1 MKNPLTKQEIQKNIM
16 KNVLGLDLGTNSIGW
31 ALVQLPEEENVRPNI
46 RMGSRILPMSQD
58 VLSKFESG
66 VTTSQTQERTSFRQ
80 LRRIRERYLLRRERL
95 FRVLHVL
102 GFLPPHFDAALG
114 WDRTDGKTYG
124 KFLDHAEPK
133 IAWRRDPS
141 GKNRF
146 LFMDSFGEMLSDFEK
161 HQPQLVADGKQI
173 PLDWTLYYLRHKA
186 LQAPLS
192 RQELAWILLSFN
204 QKRGYYQLRG
214 EEEEVD
220 TSKRVEFMTSQVL
233 SVEETSRNARNT
245 TYNINLENGCCV
257 PFTSRASLKDWV
269 GLTKEFIVTTSLN
282 ADGKPQL
289 NEDGKPI
296 CTYSILEEDNYASRK
311 QRTEAAIEESG
322 LTVGSYIYQYLLK
335 HPEGKVIGKLVR
347 TIDRRYYKEELRA
360 ILTKQAQFIP
370 ELASA
375 QSLEAC
381 IQELYPHN
389 EAHQQSLRRKD
400 LINLIMDDLL
410 FYQRPLKRKKHLIAN
425 CPFEQYEYLADRETG
440 EMKVQHIK
448 CIAKS
453 HPLFQEFRLWQF
465 VQNLRLFNRKD
476 INEEEVT
483 ELYLPDVEARVR
495 LFDYLNNQKDIT
507 QEKLFKGFFHLKKA
521 SGKDSQYPLRWNYVE
536 DKVYPCNETRY
547 VFLTALKRA
556 KIKTDWLTPEREL
569 RIWQLLYSVDDRVEL
584 TKALTHWAQR
594 EQLPEEWVESF
605 CKIPPFQKEYGAYS
619 EKAIKKLLSVMRMGS
634 HWDEQALPTNLMENY
649 QSAIGDGTE
658 SQLLE
663 RMGGTM
669 LKQPTDFQG
678 LSLWQAC
685 YAVYGR
691 HSEAK
696 DTTRW
701 TCPEDIDAFLHGF
714 KQHSLHNPIV
724 EQCVLE
730 TLRTVRDVWKE
741 VGQIDEI
748 HVEMGRSMKSTAA
761 QRERMSRT
769 IRQNEDTNL
778 RIKQLLEEMK
788 VAHIEAVRPYSPMH
802 QLLMRIYEEG
812 ALQQLNKESADY
824 QEISSISRK
833 AQPTPAEIHRYRLWL
848 EQKYC
853 SPYTGRPISFSQLFT
868 SAYEIEHVI
877 PKSRFYDDSF
887 TNKVICEA
895 EVNKLKSNQLGYEFI
910 KNHKGQTVHCPALGD
925 VRIFTPQEYE
935 AFVRDH
941 YAGQKT
947 KAQKLMMDDIP
958 ETFVQRQMNDS
969 RYVSRL
975 MLGLLSHI
983 VRDEDEVEATSRHVI
998 PCTGAI
1004 TDKLKKD
1011 WGLNDVWNSIVTPR
1025 FERMNRLTNSENY
1038 GYWDNKDGKRVFQT
1052 TMPMDE
1058 QRGFNKKRIDH
1069 RHHALDALAIALA
1082 SRSIVSY
1089 LNNVSAHDAC
1099 TRQDLRRKLC
1109 GPNQTILKPWPTLTQ
1124 DVCDALHRVVVSF
1137 KHQVR
1142 VINRASNYV
1151 ERYDGGGHKR
1161 LFPQTGAKQ
1170 WAIRK
1175 SLHKDTI
1182 YGHVNLR
1189 QIREVALNAALDQ
1202 VSQIVDRPLRRQIQK
1217 LQAEGLDKKKLKA
1230 WFAERDY
1237 LFNEQSVKRVKVYYF
1252 TDEDKP
1258 MVAVRK
1264 PLDASF
1270 TAATIAKITDTGI
1283 QRILRNYLEACGG
1296 NAELAFS
1303 PEGIE
1308 QLNSHIAQ
1316 YNGGKDHK
1324 PILRVRLCE
1333 PLGEKFAVGESGN
1346 KVRKYAE
1353 AQKGTNLYLGV
1364 YENDEGQ
1371 RSVAT
1376 IPLRMVIERLKQGLA
1391 PVPETDQQGAKLRF
1405 WLSPNDLV
1413 YLPTED
1419 EKLIPNIEKLEI
1431 SRIYKFVS
1439 STKNRAFFLPHYVAT
1454 IIKDGTEFQALNK
1467 IEISEDRVKI
1477 ATNCWKLEVDRLG
1490 NIVRIIR

>member
-1 MKNPLTKQEIQKNIM
+1 M

-31 ALVQLPEEENVRPNI
+31 ALVQMPDVENVRPNI
-46 RMGSRILPMSQD
+46 RLGSRIIPMSQD

-114 WDRTDGKTYG
+114 WDRANGKTYG
-124 KFLDHAEPK
+124 KFQSHDEPK
-133 IAWRRDPS
+133 IAWRRDS
-141 GKNRF
+141 TGKNRF
-146 LFMDSFGEMLSDFEK
+146 LFMDSFGEMLCDFQK

-186 LQAPLS
+186 LQAPVS

-214 EEEEVD
+214 EEEEED
-220 TSKRVEFMTSQVL
+220 TSKRVEFMASQVM
-233 SVEETSRNARNT
+233 SVEETGRSARNV
-245 TYNINLENGCCV
+245 TYNIYLENGCCV
-257 PFTSRASLKDWV
+257 PFTSKASLKDWV
-269 GLTKEFIVTTSLN
+269 GLTKEFIVTTSLK
-282 ADGKPQL
+282 ADGSPQL
-289 NEDGKPI
+289 DENGKVMR
-296 CTYSILEEDNYASRK
+296 TYSILAEDNYASRK

-322 LTVGSYIYQYLLK
+322 LTVGAYIYQYLLK

-370 ELASA
+370 ELASN
-375 QSLEAC
+375 QMLEAC
-381 IQELYPHN
+381 IRELYPRN

-400 LINLIMDDLL
+400 LVNLIIDDLL
-410 FYQRPLKRKKHLIAN
+410 FYQRPLKSKKHLIAN
-425 CPFEQYEYLADRETG
+425 CPFEHYEYLADHETG
-440 EMKVQHIK
+440 ELKIQPIK

-453 HPLFQEFRLWQF
+453 HPLYQEFRLWQF
-465 VQNLRLFNRKD
+465 VQNLRLFNRMD

-483 ELYLPDVEARVR
+483 ELYLPDVEARVS
-495 LFDYLNNQKDIT
+495 LFNYLNDLKDIT
-507 QEKLFKGFFHLKKA
+507 QEKLLKGFFHLKKP
-521 SGKDSQYPLRWNYVE
+521 SGKDSQFPLRWNYVE

-547 VFLTALKRA
+547 VFLTALKRVKMKA
-556 KIKTDWLTPEREL
+556 EWLTPEREL
-569 RIWQLLYSVDDRVEL
+569 HLWHLLYSVDDRVEI
-584 TKALTHWAQR
+584 TKALTHWAER
-594 EQLPEEWVESF
+594 EQLSEEWVESF
-605 CKIPPFQKEYGAYS
+605 RKIPPFQKEYGAYS

-634 HWDEQALPTNLMENY
+634 RWDEQALPANLLDNY
-649 QSAIGDGTE
+649 QSALSDE
-658 SQLLE
+658 SQSHVLE
-663 RMGGTM
+663 RMGGTV
-669 LKQPTDFQG
+669 LSKPSDFQG

-685 YAVYGR
+685 YAIYGR

-714 KQHSLHNPIV
+714 KQHSLRNPIV

-761 QRERMSRT
+761 QRDRMSRT

-778 RIKQLLEEMK
+778 RIKLLLEEMK
-788 VAHIEAVRPYSPMH
+788 EAHIEAVRPYSPMH
-802 QLLMRIYEEG
+802 QTLMRIYEEG
-812 ALQQLNKESADY
+812 ALQQLKKDSDDY
-824 QEISSISRK
+824 QEITSISRK
-833 AQPTPAEIHRYRLWL
+833 AQATPSEIHRYRLWL

-853 SPYTGRPISFSQLFT
+853 SPYTGQPISFSKLFT

-941 YAGQKT
+941 YSGNKT

-958 ETFVQRQMNDS
+958 ETFVQRQLNDS
-969 RYVSRL
+969 RYISRL
-975 MLGLLSHI
+975 VLGLLSHL
-983 VRDEDEVEATSRHVI
+983 VRDEDEVDAISRHVI

-1025 FERMNRLTNSENY
+1025 FERMNRLTNSDHY

-1052 TMPMDE
+1052 TMPLDE
-1058 QRGFNKKRIDH
+1058 QRGFSKKRIDH

-1089 LNNVSAHDAC
+1089 LNNVSAHDTC

-1124 DVCDALHRVVVSF
+1124 DVSDALHQIVVSF

-1142 VINRASNYV
+1142 VINRASNYI
-1151 ERYDGGGHKR
+1151 ERYDESGRKR
-1161 LFPQTGAKQ
+1161 LFPQTGARQ

-1175 SLHKDTI
+1175 SLHKDTVF
-1182 YGHVNLR
+1182 GHVNLR
-1189 QIREVALNAALDQ
+1189 QTKAIAFNAALDQ
-1202 VSQIVDRPLRRQIQK
+1202 VSQIVDRQLRQQIRQ
-1217 LQAEGLDKKKLKA
+1217 LQAQGLDKKKIKA
-1230 WFAERDY
+1230 WFAERDFV
-1237 LFNEQSVKRVKVYYF
+1237 FNEQSVKKVEVYYF
-1252 TDEDKP
+1252 TDDKDA

-1264 PLDASF
+1264 PLDATF
-1270 TAATIAKITDTGI
+1270 TEATIAKITDTGI
-1283 QRILRNYLEACGG
+1283 QRILRNYLAACDG
-1296 NAELAFS
+1296 NSELAFS

-1333 PLGEKFAVGESGN
+1333 PMGEKFAIGESGN
-1346 KVRKYAE
+1346 KARKYAE

-1364 YENDEGQ
+1364 YEKKNGQ

-1376 IPLRMVIERLKQGLA
+1376 IPLRIVVERLKQGLS
-1391 PVPETDQQGAKLRF
+1391 PVPETDEQGAKLRF

-1419 EKLIPNIEKLEI
+1419 EWQSPSIDKLEVQ
-1431 SRIYKFVS
+1431 RIYKFVS
-1439 STKNRAFFLPHYVAT
+1439 STKKQAFFLPHQVAA
-1454 IIKDGTEFQALNK
+1454 IIKDGTEYQSLNK
-1467 IEISEDRVKI
+1467 IEVTEDRVKI
-1477 ATNCWKLEVDRLG
+1477 STNCWKLEVDRLG

>member
-1 MKNPLTKQEIQKNIM
+1 M

-31 ALVQLPEEENVRPNI
+31 ALVQMPDEENVRPNI
-46 RMGSRILPMSQD
+46 RLGSRIIPMSQD

-102 GFLPPHFDAALG
+102 GFLSPHFDAALG
-114 WDRTDGKTYG
+114 WDRANGKTYG
-124 KFLDHAEPK
+124 KFQSHDEPK
-133 IAWRRDPS
+133 IAWRRDS
-141 GKNRF
+141 TGKNRF
-146 LFMDSFGEMLSDFEK
+146 LFMDSFGEMLCDFQK

-186 LQAPLS
+186 LQAPVS

-214 EEEEVD
+214 EEEEED
-220 TSKRVEFMTSQVL
+220 TSKRVEFMASQVM
-233 SVEETSRNARNT
+233 SVEETGRSARNV
-245 TYNINLENGCCV
+245 TYNIYLENGCCV
-257 PFTSRASLKDWV
+257 PFTSKASLKDWV
-269 GLTKEFIVTTSLN
+269 GLTKEFIVTTSLK
-282 ADGKPQL
+282 ADGSPQL
-289 NEDGKPI
+289 DENGKVMR
-296 CTYSILEEDNYASRK
+296 TYSILAEDNYASRK

-370 ELASA
+370 ELASN
-375 QSLEAC
+375 QMLEAC
-381 IQELYPHN
+381 IRELYPRN

-400 LINLIMDDLL
+400 LVNLIIDDLL
-410 FYQRPLKRKKHLIAN
+410 FYQRPLKSKKHLIAN
-425 CPFEQYEYLADRETG
+425 CPFEHYEYLADHETG
-440 EMKVQHIK
+440 ELKIQPIK

-453 HPLFQEFRLWQF
+453 HPLYQEFRLWQF
-465 VQNLRLFNRKD
+465 VQNLRLFNRED

-483 ELYLPDVEARVR
+483 ELYLPDVEARVS
-495 LFDYLNNQKDIT
+495 LFNYLNDLKDIT
-507 QEKLFKGFFHLKKA
+507 QEKLFKGFFHLKKP
-521 SGKDSQYPLRWNYVE
+521 SGKDSQFPLRWNYVE

-547 VFLTALKRA
+547 VFLTALKRVKMKA
-556 KIKTDWLTPEREL
+556 EWLTPEREL
-569 RIWQLLYSVDDRVEL
+569 HLWHLLYSVDDRVEI
-584 TKALTHWAQR
+584 TKALTHWAER
-594 EQLPEEWVESF
+594 EQLSAEWVESF
-605 CKIPPFQKEYGAYS
+605 RKIPPFQKEYGAYS

-634 HWDEQALPTNLMENY
+634 RWDEQALPANLLENY
-649 QSAIGDGTE
+649 QSALSDETQ
-658 SQLLE
+658 SHVLE
-663 RMGGTM
+663 RMGGTV
-669 LKQPTDFQG
+669 LSKPSDFQG

-685 YAVYGR
+685 YAIYGR

-701 TCPEDIDAFLHGF
+701 TRPEDIDAFLRGF
-714 KQHSLHNPIV
+714 KQHSLRNPIV

-761 QRERMSRT
+761 QRDRMSRT

-778 RIKQLLEEMK
+778 RIKLLLEEMK
-788 VAHIEAVRPYSPMH
+788 EAHIEDVRPYSPMH
-802 QLLMRIYEEG
+802 QTLMRIYEEG
-812 ALQQLNKESADY
+812 ALQQLKKDSDDY
-824 QEISSISRK
+824 QEITSISRK
-833 AQPTPAEIHRYRLWL
+833 AQATPSEIHRYRLWL

-853 SPYTGRPISFSQLFT
+853 SPYTGQPISFSKLFT

-941 YAGQKT
+941 YSGNKT

-958 ETFVQRQMNDS
+958 ETFVQRQLNDS
-969 RYVSRL
+969 RYISRL
-975 MLGLLSHI
+975 VLGLLSHL
-983 VRDEDEVEATSRHVI
+983 VRDEDEVDAISRHVI

-1011 WGLNDVWNSIVTPR
+1011 WGLNDVWNSMVTPR
-1025 FERMNRLTNSENY
+1025 FERMNRLTNSDHY

-1052 TMPMDE
+1052 TMPTDE
-1058 QRGFNKKRIDH
+1058 QRGFSKKRIDH
-1069 RHHALDALAIALA
+1069 RHHALDALTIALA

-1089 LNNVSAHDAC
+1089 LNNVSAHDTC

-1124 DVCDALHRVVVSF
+1124 DVSDALHQIVVSF

-1142 VINRASNYV
+1142 VINRASNYI
-1151 ERYDGGGHKR
+1151 ERYDESGRKR
-1161 LFPQTGAKQ
+1161 LFPQTGARQ

-1175 SLHKDTI
+1175 SLHKDTVF
-1182 YGHVNLR
+1182 GHVNLR
-1189 QIREVALNAALDQ
+1189 QTKAIAFNAALDQ
-1202 VSQIVDRPLRRQIQK
+1202 VSQIVDRQLRQQIRQ
-1217 LQAEGLDKKKLKA
+1217 LQAQGLDKKKIKA
-1230 WFAERDY
+1230 WFAERDFV
-1237 LFNEQSVKRVKVYYF
+1237 FNEQSVKKVEVYYF
-1252 TDEDKP
+1252 TDDKDA

-1264 PLDASF
+1264 PLDATF
-1270 TAATIAKITDTGI
+1270 TEATIAKITDTGI
-1283 QRILRNYLEACGG
+1283 QRILRNYLAACDG
-1296 NAELAFS
+1296 NSELAFS

-1308 QLNSHIAQ
+1308 KLNSHIAQ

-1333 PLGEKFAVGESGN
+1333 PMGEKFAIGESGN
-1346 KVRKYAE
+1346 KARKYAE

-1364 YENDEGQ
+1364 YEQEDGQ

-1376 IPLRMVIERLKQGLA
+1376 IPLRLVVERLKQGLS
-1391 PVPETDQQGAKLRF
+1391 PVPETEEQGAKLRF

-1419 EKLIPNIEKLEI
+1419 EWQSPSIDKLEVQ
-1431 SRIYKFVS
+1431 RIYKFVS
-1439 STKNRAFFLPHYVAT
+1439 SSKRQAFFLPHHVAT
-1454 IIKDGTEFQALNK
+1454 VIKDGTEFQAKNK
-1467 IEISEDRVKI
+1467 IEMTEDRVKI

>member
-1 MKNPLTKQEIQKNIM
+1 M

-31 ALVQLPEEENVRPNI
+31 ALVQMPDEENVRPNI
-46 RMGSRILPMSQD
+46 RLGSRIIPMSQD

-114 WDRTDGKTYG
+114 WDRANGKTYG
-124 KFLDHAEPK
+124 KFQNHDEPK
-133 IAWRRDPS
+133 IAWQRDS
-141 GKNRF
+141 TGKNRF
-146 LFMDSFGEMLSDFEK
+146 LFMDSFGEMLCDFQK

-186 LQAPLS
+186 LQAPVS

-214 EEEEVD
+214 EEEEED
-220 TSKRVEFMTSQVL
+220 TSKRVEFMASQVM
-233 SVEETSRNARNT
+233 SVEETGRSARNV
-245 TYNINLENGCCV
+245 TYNIYLENGCCV
-257 PFTSRASLKDWV
+257 PFTSKASLKDWV
-269 GLTKEFIVTTSLN
+269 GLTKEFIVTTSLK
-282 ADGKPQL
+282 ADGSPQL
-289 NEDGKPI
+289 DENGKVMR
-296 CTYSILEEDNYASRK
+296 TYSILAEDNYASRK

-370 ELASA
+370 ELASN
-375 QSLEAC
+375 QMLEAC
-381 IQELYPHN
+381 IRELYPRN

-400 LINLIMDDLL
+400 LVNLIIEDLL
-410 FYQRPLKRKKHLIAN
+410 FYQRPLKSKKHLIAN
-425 CPFEQYEYLADRETG
+425 CPFEHYEYLADHETG
-440 EMKVQHIK
+440 ELKIQPIK

-453 HPLFQEFRLWQF
+453 HPLYQEFRLWQF
-465 VQNLRLFNRKD
+465 VQNLRLFNRMD

-483 ELYLPDVEARVR
+483 ELYLPDVEARVS
-495 LFDYLNNQKDIT
+495 LFNYLNDLKDIT
-507 QEKLFKGFFHLKKA
+507 QEKLLKGFFHLKKP
-521 SGKDSQYPLRWNYVE
+521 SGKDSQFPLRWNYVE

-547 VFLTALKRA
+547 VFLTALKRVKMKA
-556 KIKTDWLTPEREL
+556 EWLTPEREQHL
-569 RIWQLLYSVDDRVEL
+569 WHLLYSVDDRVEI
-584 TKALTHWAQR
+584 TKALTHWAER
-594 EQLPEEWVESF
+594 EQLSEEWVESF
-605 CKIPPFQKEYGAYS
+605 RKIPPFQKEYGAYS

-634 HWDEQALPTNLMENY
+634 RWDEQALPANLLDNY
-649 QSAIGDGTE
+649 QSALSDE
-658 SQLLE
+658 SQSHVLE
-663 RMGGTM
+663 RMGGTV
-669 LKQPTDFQG
+669 LSKPSDFQG

-685 YAVYGR
+685 YAIYGR

-701 TCPEDIDAFLHGF
+701 TRPEDIDAFLHGF
-714 KQHSLHNPIV
+714 KQHSLRNPIV

-761 QRERMSRT
+761 QRDRMSRT

-778 RIKQLLEEMK
+778 RIKLLLEEMK
-788 VAHIEAVRPYSPMH
+788 EAHIEDVRPYSPMH
-802 QLLMRIYEEG
+802 QTLMRIYEEG
-812 ALQQLNKESADY
+812 ALQQLKKDSDDY
-824 QEISSISRK
+824 QEIASISRK
-833 AQPTPAEIHRYRLWL
+833 AQATPSEIHRYRLWL

-853 SPYTGRPISFSQLFT
+853 SPYTGQPISFSKLFT

-941 YAGQKT
+941 YSGNKT

-958 ETFVQRQMNDS
+958 ETFVQRQLNDS
-969 RYVSRL
+969 RYISRL
-975 MLGLLSHI
+975 VLGLLSHL
-983 VRDEDEVEATSRHVI
+983 VRDEDEVDAISRHVI

-1011 WGLNDVWNSIVTPR
+1011 WGLNDVWNSMVTPR
-1025 FERMNRLTNSENY
+1025 FERMNRLTNSDHY

-1052 TMPMDE
+1052 TMPTDE
-1058 QRGFNKKRIDH
+1058 QRGFSKKRIDH

-1089 LNNVSAHDAC
+1089 LNNVSAHDTC

-1124 DVCDALHRVVVSF
+1124 DVSDALHQIVVSF

-1142 VINRASNYV
+1142 VINRASNHI
-1151 ERYDGGGHKR
+1151 ERYDESGRKR
-1161 LFPQTGAKQ
+1161 LFPQTGARQ

-1175 SLHKDTI
+1175 SLHKDTVF
-1182 YGHVNLR
+1182 GHVNLR
-1189 QIREVALNAALDQ
+1189 QTKAIAFNAALDQ
-1202 VSQIVDRPLRRQIQK
+1202 VSQIVDRQLRQQIRQ
-1217 LQAEGLDKKKLKA
+1217 LQAQGLDKKKIKA
-1230 WFAERDY
+1230 WFAERDFV
-1237 LFNEQSVKRVKVYYF
+1237 FNEQSVKKVEVYYF
-1252 TDEDKP
+1252 TDDKDA

-1264 PLDASF
+1264 PLDSTF
-1270 TAATIAKITDTGI
+1270 TEATIAKITDTGI
-1283 QRILRNYLEACGG
+1283 QRILRNYLAACDG
-1296 NAELAFS
+1296 NSELAFS

-1333 PLGEKFAVGESGN
+1333 PMGEKFTIGESGN
-1346 KVRKYAE
+1346 KARKYAE

-1364 YENDEGQ
+1364 YEKEDGQ

-1376 IPLRMVIERLKQGLA
+1376 IPLRLVVERLKQGLS
-1391 PVPETDQQGAKLRF
+1391 PVPETDEQGAKLRF

-1419 EKLIPNIEKLEI
+1419 ERQSPSIDKLEVQ
-1431 SRIYKFVS
+1431 RIYKFVS
-1439 STKNRAFFLPHYVAT
+1439 CTGREAYFLPHHVAT
-1454 IIKDGTEFQALNK
+1454 IIKDGAEFQKLNK
-1467 IEISEDRVKI
+1467 IQTTEDKVNI
-1477 ATNCWKLEVDRLG
+1477 ARNCWKLEVDRLG

>member
-1 MKNPLTKQEIQKNIM
+1 MKNI
-16 KNVLGLDLGTNSIGW
+16 LGLDLGTNSIGW
-31 ALVQLPEEENVRPNI
+31 ALVQMPDEENGRPNI
-46 RMGSRILPMSQD
+46 RLGSRIIPMSQD
-58 VLSKFESG
+58 VLSKFEKG
-66 VTTSQTQERTSFRQ
+66 VTTSQTQERTTFRQ

-114 WDRTDGKTYG
+114 WDRTNGTTYG
-124 KFLDHAEPK
+124 KFLRHDEPK
-133 IAWRRDPS
+133 IAWRRDPA
-141 GKNRF
+141 GKHRF
-146 LFMDSFGEMLSDFEK
+146 LFMDSFGEMLGDFQK

-186 LQAPLS
+186 LQAPVS

-214 EEEEVD
+214 EEEAED
-220 TSKRVEFMTSQVL
+220 TSKRVEYMASQVV
-233 SVEETSRNARNT
+233 SVEEVSRSAKNA
-245 TYNINLENGCCV
+245 TYHIHLENGCCV
-257 PFTSRASLKDWV
+257 PLTSKASLKEWV
-269 GLTKEFIVTTSLN
+269 GLTKEVIVTTDLN
-282 ADGKPQL
+282 ADGSPQL
-289 NEDGKPI
+289 DEEGNTVR
-296 CTYSILEEDNYASRK
+296 TYSFLAEDDYASRK
-311 QRTEAAIEESG
+311 MRTEAAIEESG
-322 LTVGSYIYQYLLK
+322 LTVGSYIYRYLLK
-335 HPEGKVIGKLVR
+335 HPEGKIIGKLVR
-347 TIDRRYYKEELRA
+347 TIDRHYYKEELRA
-360 ILTKQAQFIP
+360 ILAKQAQFIP
-370 ELASA
+370 ELADE
-375 QSLEAC
+375 QMLEAC
-381 IQELYPHN
+381 IRELYPRN

-400 LINLIMDDLL
+400 LVNLIIEDLL
-410 FYQRPLKRKKHLIAN
+410 YYQRPLKSKKHLIAN
-425 CPFEQYEYLADRETG
+425 CPYEHREYLADRETG
-440 EMKVQHIK
+440 ELKIQPIK

-453 HPLFQEFRLWQF
+453 HPLYQEFRLWQF
-465 VQNLRLFNRKD
+465 VQNLRLFNRED

-495 LFDYLNNQKDIT
+495 LFDYLNNLKDIT
-507 QEKLFKGFFHLKKA
+507 QEKLLKDFCHLKK
-521 SGKDSQYPLRWNYVE
+521 SGGKDSRFPLRWNYVE
-536 DKVYPCNETRY
+536 DKVYPCNETRHA
-547 VFLTALKRA
+547 LLSALKRA
-556 KIKTDWLTPEREL
+556 KMKADWLTPEREL
-569 RIWQLLYSVDDRVEL
+569 HLWHLLYSVDDRVDV
-584 TKALTHWAQR
+584 TKALTHWAER
-594 EQLPEEWVESF
+594 EQLPEEWVEAF
-605 CKIPPFQKEYGAYS
+605 RKVPPFQKEYGAYS

-634 HWDEQALPTNLMENY
+634 RWDEQALPANLLENY
-649 QSAIGDGTE
+649 QSALGDE
-658 SQLLE
+658 SQSQLLD
-663 RMGGTM
+663 RMGGTQ
-669 LKQPTDFQG
+669 LSSLSDFQG

-685 YAVYGR
+685 YAIYGR

-701 TCPEDIDAFLHGF
+701 TRPENIDAFLHDF
-714 KQHSLHNPIV
+714 KQHSLRNPIV

-741 VGQIDEI
+741 VGRIDEI
-748 HVEMGRSMKSTAA
+748 HVEMGRDMKSTAA
-761 QRERMSRT
+761 QRKRMSETNGR
-769 IRQNEDTNL
+769 NEATNL
-778 RIKQLLEEMK
+778 RIKLLLEEMK
-788 VAHIEAVRPYSPMH
+788 EAHIEAVRPYSPMH
-802 QLLMRIYEEG
+802 QTLMRIYEEG
-812 ALQQLNKESADY
+812 ALQQLKKDSADY
-824 QEISSISRK
+824 QEIAGISRK
-833 AQPTPAEIHRYRLWL
+833 AQATPAEIHRYRLWL

-853 SPYTGRPISFSQLFT
+853 SPYTGRPISLSKLFT

-910 KNHKGQTVHCPALGD
+910 KNHKGQTVYCPALGD

-935 AFVRDH
+935 AFVHDH
-941 YAGQKT
+941 YAGNRV

-969 RYVSRL
+969 RYISRL
-975 MLGLLSHI
+975 VLGLLSHL
-983 VRDEDEVEATSRHVI
+983 VRDEDEVDAISRHVI

-1025 FERMNRLTNSENY
+1025 FERMNRLTSSDHY

-1052 TMPMDE
+1052 TMPLDE
-1058 QRGFNKKRIDH
+1058 QSGFSKKRIDH

-1082 SRSIVSY
+1082 SRSIVAY
-1089 LNNVSAHDAC
+1089 LNNVSAHDTC
-1099 TRQDLRRKLC
+1099 TRHDLRRKLC
-1109 GPNQTILKPWPTLTQ
+1109 GPNQTILKPWATLTQ
-1124 DVCDALHRVVVSF
+1124 DVSDALRHIVVSF

-1142 VINRASNYV
+1142 VINRASNYM
-1151 ERYDGGGHKR
+1151 ERYDENGRKR

-1175 SLHKDTI
+1175 PLHKDTVF
-1182 YGHVNLR
+1182 GHVNLR
-1189 QIREVALNAALDQ
+1189 QTREVTLNAALDQ
-1202 VSQIVDRPLRRQIQK
+1202 VSQIVDRKLRRQIRQ
-1217 LQAEGLDKKKLKA
+1217 LLAQGWDKKKIKA

-1237 LFNEQSVKRVKVYYF
+1237 AFNEQSVKKVEVYYF
-1252 TDEDKP
+1252 TDEKDA

-1270 TAATIAKITDTGI
+1270 TEATIAKITDTGI
-1283 QRILRNYLEACGG
+1283 QRILRNFLAACDGKP
-1296 NAELAFS
+1296 EVAFS

-1333 PLGEKFAVGESGN
+1333 PMGEKFAIGESGN
-1346 KVRKYAE
+1346 KARKFAE

-1364 YENDEGQ
+1364 YEQEDGQ
-1371 RSVAT
+1371 RSVNT
-1376 IPLRMVIERLKQGLA
+1376 IPLRIAIERLKQGYA
-1391 PVPETDQQGAKLRF
+1391 PVPETDPQGGKLRF

-1419 EKLIPNIEKLEI
+1419 EKQSPNIEKLEI
-1431 SRIYKFVS
+1431 ERIYKFVS
-1439 STKNRAFFLPHYVAT
+1439 GTGREAYFLPHHVAKV
-1454 IIKDGTEFQALNK
+1454 IKDGTEFQRLNK
-1467 IEISEDRVKI
+1467 IQTTEDKVNI
-1477 ATNCWKLEVDRLG
+1477 ARNCWKLEVDRLG

>member
-1 MKNPLTKQEIQKNIM
+1 M
-16 KNVLGLDLGTNSIGW
+16 
-31 ALVQLPEEENVRPNI
+31 VQMPNEENVRPNI
-46 RMGSRILPMSQD
+46 RLGSRIIPMSQD
-58 VLSKFESG
+58 VLGKFEKG
-66 VTTSQTQERTSFRQ
+66 VTTSQTQERTTFRQ
-80 LRRIRERYLLRRERL
+80 FRRIRERYLLRRERL
-95 FRVLHVL
+95 FRVLHVF

-114 WDRTDGKTYG
+114 WDRTNGTTYG
-124 KFLDHAEPK
+124 KFLGYDEPK
-133 IAWRRDPS
+133 IAWRHDPS

-146 LFMDSFGEMLSDFEK
+146 LFMDSFGEMLADFQK

-186 LQAPLS
+186 LQAPVS

-214 EEEEVD
+214 EEEEKD
-220 TSKRVEFMTSQVL
+220 EDASRRVEYMASPVT
-233 SVEETSRNARNT
+233 SVEEVSRSAKNV
-245 TYNINLENGCCV
+245 TYHIHLKNGCCV
-257 PFTSRASLKDWV
+257 PFTSKASLQEWV
-269 GLTKEFIVTTSLN
+269 GLTKEVIVTTTLN
-282 ADGKPQL
+282 ADGSPQL
-289 NEDGKPI
+289 DEDGNVMR
-296 CTYSILEEDNYASRK
+296 TYSFLAEDDYASRK
-311 QRTEAAIEESG
+311 MRTEAAIEESG

-335 HPEGKVIGKLVR
+335 HPEGKIIGKLVR

-360 ILTKQAQFIP
+360 ILTKQAQLIP
-370 ELASA
+370 ELASE
-375 QSLEAC
+375 QMLEAC
-381 IQELYPHN
+381 IRELYPRN

-400 LINLIMDDLL
+400 LVNLIIEDLL
-410 FYQRPLKRKKHLIAN
+410 YYQRPLKSKKHLIAN
-425 CPFEQYEYLADRETG
+425 CPYEHREYLADRETG
-440 EMKVQHIK
+440 ELKIQPIK

-453 HPLFQEFRLWQF
+453 HPLYQEFRLWQF
-465 VQNLRLFNRKD
+465 VQNLRLFNRED
-476 INEEEVT
+476 INEGEVT
-483 ELYLPDVEARVR
+483 ELYLPDVEARVS
-495 LFDYLNNQKDIT
+495 LFDYLNDLKDIT
-507 QEKLFKGFFHLKKA
+507 QEKLLKGFFHLKKP
-521 SGKDSQYPLRWNYVE
+521 SGKDSQFPLRWNYVE
-536 DKVYPCNETRY
+536 DKAYPCNETRY
-547 VFLTALKRA
+547 AFLTALKRA
-556 KIKTDWLTPEREL
+556 KMKVDWLTPEREL
-569 RIWQLLYSVDDRVEL
+569 HLWHLLYSVDDRVDI
-584 TKALTHWAQR
+584 TKALTHWAER
-594 EQLPEEWVESF
+594 EQLSEEWVESF
-605 CKIPPFQKEYGAYS
+605 RKVPPFQKEYGAYS

-634 HWDEQALPTNLMENY
+634 RWDEQSLPANLLENY
-649 QSAIGDGTE
+649 QSALSDE
-658 SQLLE
+658 SQSQLLE
-663 RMGGTM
+663 RMGRTQFSN
-669 LKQPTDFQG
+669 LSDFQG

-685 YAVYGR
+685 YAIYGR

-701 TCPEDIDAFLHGF
+701 TRPEDIDAFLHGF
-714 KQHSLHNPIV
+714 KQHSLRNPIV

-769 IRQNEDTNL
+769 ILQNEATNL
-778 RIKQLLEEMK
+778 RIKLLLEEMK
-788 VAHIEAVRPYSPMH
+788 EAHIEAVRPYSPMH
-802 QLLMRIYEEG
+802 QTLMRIYEEG
-812 ALQQLNKESADY
+812 ALQQLKKDSSDY
-824 QEISSISRK
+824 QEIAGISRK
-833 AQPTPAEIHRYRLWL
+833 AQATPVEIHRYRLWL

-853 SPYTGRPISFSQLFT
+853 SPYTGRPISLSKLFT
-868 SAYEIEHVI
+868 PAYEIEHVI

-941 YAGQKT
+941 YSGNRA

-969 RYVSRL
+969 RYISRL
-975 MLGLLSHI
+975 VLGLLSHL
-983 VRDEDEVEATSRHVI
+983 VRDEDEVDAISRHVI

-1025 FERMNRLTNSENY
+1025 FERMNRLTNSDHY

-1052 TMPMDE
+1052 TVPLDE
-1058 QRGFNKKRIDH
+1058 QSGFSKKRIDH

-1082 SRSIVSY
+1082 SRSIVAY
-1089 LNNVSAHDAC
+1089 LNNVSAHDSCA
-1099 TRQDLRRKLC
+1099 RQDLRRKLC

-1124 DVCDALHRVVVSF
+1124 DVSEALRHIVVSF

-1142 VINRASNYV
+1142 VINRASNYM
-1151 ERYDGGGHKR
+1151 ERYDESGRKR

-1175 SLHKDTI
+1175 SLHKDTVF
-1182 YGHVNLR
+1182 GHVNLR
-1189 QIREVALNAALDQ
+1189 RTKAVAFNAALDQ
-1202 VSQIVDRPLRRQIQK
+1202 VPQIVDRHLRHQIRQLLTQ
-1217 LQAEGLDKKKLKA
+1217 GLDKKEIKA

-1237 LFNEQSVKRVKVYYF
+1237 VFSGQSVKKVEVYYF
-1252 TDEDKP
+1252 TDEKEA

-1270 TAATIAKITDTGI
+1270 TESTIAKITDTGI
-1283 QRILRNYLEACGG
+1283 QRILRNYLAACDG
-1296 NAELAFS
+1296 NPELAFS

-1333 PLGEKFAVGESGN
+1333 PMGEKFAIGESGN
-1346 KVRKYAE
+1346 KARKYAE

-1364 YENDEGQ
+1364 YEKEDGQ
-1371 RSVAT
+1371 RSVTT
-1376 IPLRMVIERLKQGLA
+1376 IPLRIVVERLKQGLP
-1391 PVPETDQQGAKLRF
+1391 PVPDADPQGAKLRF

-1419 EKLIPNIEKLEI
+1419 ERQSPSIEKLDVH
-1431 SRIYKFVS
+1431 RIYKFVS
-1439 STKNRAFFLPHYVAT
+1439 STKNRAFFLPHHIAT
-1454 IIKDGTEFQALNK
+1454 IIKDGVEFQAMNK
-1467 IEISEDRVKI
+1467 IEITEDKLKI
-1477 ATNCWKLEVDRLG
+1477 STSCWKLEVDRLG
-1490 NIVRIIR
+1490 NIIHILR

>member
-1 MKNPLTKQEIQKNIM
+1 MP
-16 KNVLGLDLGTNSIGW
+16 D
-31 ALVQLPEEENVRPNI
+31 EENVRPNI
-46 RMGSRILPMSQD
+46 RLGSRIIPMSQD

-102 GFLPPHFDAALG
+102 GFLSPHFDAALG
-114 WDRTDGKTYG
+114 WDRANGKTYG
-124 KFLDHAEPK
+124 KFQSHDEPK
-133 IAWRRDPS
+133 IAWRRDS
-141 GKNRF
+141 TGKNRF
-146 LFMDSFGEMLSDFEK
+146 LFMDSFGEMLCDFQK

-186 LQAPLS
+186 LQAPVS

-214 EEEEVD
+214 EEEEED
-220 TSKRVEFMTSQVL
+220 TSKRVEFMASQVM
-233 SVEETSRNARNT
+233 SVEETGRSARNV
-245 TYNINLENGCCV
+245 TYNIYLENGCCV
-257 PFTSRASLKDWV
+257 PFTSKASLKDWV
-269 GLTKEFIVTTSLN
+269 GLTKEFIVTTSLK
-282 ADGKPQL
+282 ADGSPQL
-289 NEDGKPI
+289 DENGKVMR
-296 CTYSILEEDNYASRK
+296 TYSILAEDNYASRK

-370 ELASA
+370 ELASN
-375 QSLEAC
+375 QMLEAC
-381 IQELYPHN
+381 IRELYPRN

-400 LINLIMDDLL
+400 LVNLIIDDLL
-410 FYQRPLKRKKHLIAN
+410 FYQRPLKSKKHLIAN
-425 CPFEQYEYLADRETG
+425 CPFEHYEYLADHETG
-440 EMKVQHIK
+440 ELKIQPIK

-453 HPLFQEFRLWQF
+453 HPLYQEFRLWQF
-465 VQNLRLFNRKD
+465 VQNLRLFNRED

-483 ELYLPDVEARVR
+483 ELYLPDVEARVS
-495 LFDYLNNQKDIT
+495 LFNYLNDLKDIT
-507 QEKLFKGFFHLKKA
+507 QEKLFKGFFHLKKP
-521 SGKDSQYPLRWNYVE
+521 SGKDSQFPLRWNYVE

-547 VFLTALKRA
+547 VFLTALKRVKMKA
-556 KIKTDWLTPEREL
+556 EWLTPEREL
-569 RIWQLLYSVDDRVEL
+569 HLWHLLYSVDDRVEI
-584 TKALTHWAQR
+584 TKALTHWAER
-594 EQLPEEWVESF
+594 EQLSAEWVESF
-605 CKIPPFQKEYGAYS
+605 RKIPPFQKEYGAYS

-634 HWDEQALPTNLMENY
+634 RWDEQALPANLLENY
-649 QSAIGDGTE
+649 QSALSDETQ
-658 SQLLE
+658 SHVLE
-663 RMGGTM
+663 RMGGTV
-669 LKQPTDFQG
+669 LSKPSDFQG

-685 YAVYGR
+685 YAIYGR

-701 TCPEDIDAFLHGF
+701 TRPEDIDAFLRGF
-714 KQHSLHNPIV
+714 KQHSLRNPIV

-761 QRERMSRT
+761 QRDRMSRT

-778 RIKQLLEEMK
+778 RIKLLLEEMK
-788 VAHIEAVRPYSPMH
+788 EAHIEDVRPYSPMH
-802 QLLMRIYEEG
+802 QTLMRIYEEG
-812 ALQQLNKESADY
+812 ALQQLKKDSDDY
-824 QEISSISRK
+824 QEITSISRK
-833 AQPTPAEIHRYRLWL
+833 AQATPSEIHRYRLWL

-853 SPYTGRPISFSQLFT
+853 SPYTGQPISFSKLFT

-941 YAGQKT
+941 YSGNKT

-958 ETFVQRQMNDS
+958 ETFVQRQLNDS
-969 RYVSRL
+969 RYISRL
-975 MLGLLSHI
+975 VLGLLSHL
-983 VRDEDEVEATSRHVI
+983 VRDEDEVDAISRHVI

-1011 WGLNDVWNSIVTPR
+1011 WGLNDVWNSMVTPR
-1025 FERMNRLTNSENY
+1025 FERMNRLTNSDHY

-1052 TMPMDE
+1052 TMPTDE
-1058 QRGFNKKRIDH
+1058 QRGFSKKRIDH
-1069 RHHALDALAIALA
+1069 RHHALDALTIALA

-1089 LNNVSAHDAC
+1089 LNNVSAHDTC

-1124 DVCDALHRVVVSF
+1124 DVSDALHQIVVSF

-1142 VINRASNYV
+1142 VINRASNYI
-1151 ERYDGGGHKR
+1151 ERYDESGRKR
-1161 LFPQTGAKQ
+1161 LFPQTGARQ

-1175 SLHKDTI
+1175 SLHKDTVF
-1182 YGHVNLR
+1182 GHVNLR
-1189 QIREVALNAALDQ
+1189 QTKAIAFNAALDQ
-1202 VSQIVDRPLRRQIQK
+1202 VSQIVDRQLRQQIRQ
-1217 LQAEGLDKKKLKA
+1217 LQAQGLDKKKIKA
-1230 WFAERDY
+1230 WFAERDFV
-1237 LFNEQSVKRVKVYYF
+1237 FNEQSVKKVEVYYF
-1252 TDEDKP
+1252 TDDKDA

-1264 PLDASF
+1264 PLDATF
-1270 TAATIAKITDTGI
+1270 TEATIAKITDTGI
-1283 QRILRNYLEACGG
+1283 QRILRNYLAACDG
-1296 NAELAFS
+1296 NSELAFS

-1308 QLNSHIAQ
+1308 KLNSHIAQ

-1333 PLGEKFAVGESGN
+1333 PMGEKFAIGESGN
-1346 KVRKYAE
+1346 KARKYAE

-1364 YENDEGQ
+1364 YEQEDGQ

-1376 IPLRMVIERLKQGLA
+1376 IPLRLVVERLKQGLS
-1391 PVPETDQQGAKLRF
+1391 PVPETEEQGAKLRF

-1419 EKLIPNIEKLEI
+1419 EWQSPSIDKLEVQ
-1431 SRIYKFVS
+1431 RIYKFVS
-1439 STKNRAFFLPHYVAT
+1439 SSKRQAFFLPHHVAT
-1454 IIKDGTEFQALNK
+1454 VIKDGTEFQAKNK
-1467 IEISEDRVKI
+1467 IEMTEDRVKI

>member
-1 MKNPLTKQEIQKNIM
+1 M

-31 ALVQLPEEENVRPNI
+31 ALVQMPDEENVRPNI
-46 RMGSRILPMSQD
+46 RLGSRIIPMSQD

-114 WDRTDGKTYG
+114 WDRANGKTYG
-124 KFLDHAEPK
+124 KFQNHDEPK
-133 IAWRRDPS
+133 IAWRRDS
-141 GKNRF
+141 TGKNRF
-146 LFMDSFGEMLSDFEK
+146 LFMDSFGEMLCDFQK

-173 PLDWTLYYLRHKA
+173 PLDWTLYCLRHKA
-186 LQAPLS
+186 LQAPIS

-214 EEEEVD
+214 EEEEED
-220 TSKRVEFMTSQVL
+220 TSKRVEFMASQVM
-233 SVEETSRNARNT
+233 SVEETGRSARNV
-245 TYNINLENGCCV
+245 TYNIYLENGCCV
-257 PFTSRASLKDWV
+257 PFTSKASLKDWV
-269 GLTKEFIVTTSLN
+269 GLTKEFIVTTSLK
-282 ADGKPQL
+282 ADGSPQL
-289 NEDGKPI
+289 DENGKVMR
-296 CTYSILEEDNYASRK
+296 TYSILAEDNYASRK

-370 ELASA
+370 ELASN
-375 QSLEAC
+375 QMLEAC
-381 IQELYPHN
+381 IRELYPRN

-400 LINLIMDDLL
+400 LVNLIIDDLL
-410 FYQRPLKRKKHLIAN
+410 FYQRPLKSKKHLIAN
-425 CPFEQYEYLADRETG
+425 CPFEHYEYLADHETG
-440 EMKVQHIK
+440 ELKIQPIK

-453 HPLFQEFRLWQF
+453 HPLYQEFRLWQF
-465 VQNLRLFNRKD
+465 VQNLRLFNRMD

-483 ELYLPDVEARVR
+483 ELYLPDVEARVS
-495 LFDYLNNQKDIT
+495 LFNYLNDLKDIT
-507 QEKLFKGFFHLKKA
+507 QEKLLKGFFHLKKP
-521 SGKDSQYPLRWNYVE
+521 SGKDSQFPLRWNYVE

-547 VFLTALKRA
+547 VFLTALKRVKMKA
-556 KIKTDWLTPEREL
+556 EWLTPEREL
-569 RIWQLLYSVDDRVEL
+569 HLWHLLYSVDDRVEI
-584 TKALTHWAQR
+584 TKALTHWAER
-594 EQLPEEWVESF
+594 EQLSAEWVESF
-605 CKIPPFQKEYGAYS
+605 RKIPPFQKEYGAYS

-634 HWDEQALPTNLMENY
+634 RWDEQALPANLLDNY
-649 QSAIGDGTE
+649 QSALSDE
-658 SQLLE
+658 SQSHVLE
-663 RMGGTM
+663 RMGGTV
-669 LKQPTDFQG
+669 LSKPSDFQG

-685 YAVYGR
+685 YAIYGR

-701 TCPEDIDAFLHGF
+701 TCPEDIDAFLRGF
-714 KQHSLHNPIV
+714 KQHSLRNPIV

-769 IRQNEDTNL
+769 IRQNEDANL
-778 RIKQLLEEMK
+778 RIKLLLEEMK
-788 VAHIEAVRPYSPMH
+788 EAHIEAVRPYSPMH
-802 QLLMRIYEEG
+802 QTLMRIYEEG
-812 ALQQLNKESADY
+812 ALQQLKKDSDDY
-824 QEISSISRK
+824 QEITSISRK
-833 AQPTPAEIHRYRLWL
+833 AQATPSEIHRYRLWL

-853 SPYTGRPISFSQLFT
+853 SPYTGQPISFSKLFT

-941 YAGQKT
+941 YSGNKT

-958 ETFVQRQMNDS
+958 ETFVQRQLNDS
-969 RYVSRL
+969 RYISRL
-975 MLGLLSHI
+975 VLSLLSHL
-983 VRDEDEVEATSRHVI
+983 VRDEDEVDAISRHVI

-1011 WGLNDVWNSIVTPR
+1011 WGLNDVWNSMVTPR
-1025 FERMNRLTNSENY
+1025 FERMNRLTNSDHY

-1052 TMPMDE
+1052 TMPTDE
-1058 QRGFNKKRIDH
+1058 QRGFSKKRIDH

-1124 DVCDALHRVVVSF
+1124 DVSDALHQIVVSF

-1142 VINRASNYV
+1142 VINRASNYI
-1151 ERYDGGGHKR
+1151 ERYDESGRKR
-1161 LFPQTGAKQ
+1161 LFPQTGARQ

-1175 SLHKDTI
+1175 SLHKDTVF
-1182 YGHVNLR
+1182 GHVNLR
-1189 QIREVALNAALDQ
+1189 QTKAIAFNAALDQ
-1202 VSQIVDRPLRRQIQK
+1202 VSQIVDRQLRQQIRQ
-1217 LQAEGLDKKKLKA
+1217 LQAQGLDKKKIKA
-1230 WFAERDY
+1230 WFAERDFV
-1237 LFNEQSVKRVKVYYF
+1237 FNEQSVKKVEVYYF
-1252 TDEDKP
+1252 TDDKDA

-1264 PLDASF
+1264 PLDATF
-1270 TAATIAKITDTGI
+1270 TEATIAKITDTGI
-1283 QRILRNYLEACGG
+1283 QRILRNYLAACDG
-1296 NAELAFS
+1296 NSELAFS

-1333 PLGEKFAVGESGN
+1333 PMGEKFAIGESGN
-1346 KVRKYAE
+1346 KARKYAE

-1364 YENDEGQ
+1364 YEKEDGQ

-1376 IPLRMVIERLKQGLA
+1376 IPLRLVVERLKQGLA
-1391 PVPETDQQGAKLRF
+1391 PVPETDEQGAKLCF

-1419 EKLIPNIEKLEI
+1419 ERQSPSIDKLEVQ
-1431 SRIYKFVS
+1431 RIYKFVS
-1439 STKNRAFFLPHYVAT
+1439 STKNRAFFLPHHIASV
-1454 IIKDGTEFQALNK
+1454 IKDGVEFQALNK
-1467 IEISEDRVKI
+1467 IEITEERVKI
-1477 ATNCWKLEVDRLG
+1477 STNCWKLEVDRLG

>member
-1 MKNPLTKQEIQKNIM
+1 MKNI
-16 KNVLGLDLGTNSIGW
+16 LGLDLGTNSIGW
-31 ALVQLPEEENVRPNI
+31 ALVQMPDEEDVRPNI
-46 RMGSRILPMSQD
+46 LLGSRIIPMSQD
-58 VLSKFESG
+58 VMSKFESG

-80 LRRIRERYLLRRERL
+80 LRRIRQRYLLRRERL

-102 GFLPPHFDAALG
+102 GFLPPHFDSALG
-114 WDRTDGKTYG
+114 WDRTNGTTYA
-124 KFLDHAEPK
+124 KFLGHDEPK

-146 LFMDSFGEMLSDFEK
+146 LFMDSFGEMLSDFQQC
-161 HQPQLVADGKQI
+161 QPQLVADGKQI

-186 LQAPLS
+186 LQAPIS
-192 RQELAWILLSFN
+192 RQELAWILLNFN

-214 EEEEVD
+214 EEEEED
-220 TSKRVEFMTSQVL
+220 ASKRVEYMASQVM
-233 SVEETSRNARNT
+233 SVEEVSRSAKNV
-245 TYNINLENGCCV
+245 TYNIHLENGCCV
-257 PFTSRASLKDWV
+257 PFTSKVSLKDWV
-269 GLTKEFIVTTSLN
+269 GLTKEFIVTTSLK
-282 ADGKPQL
+282 ADGSPQL
-289 NEDGKPI
+289 DEEGKVMR
-296 CTYSILEEDNYASRK
+296 TYSILAEDNYVSRK

-335 HPEGKVIGKLVR
+335 HPEGKIIGKLVR

-360 ILTKQAQFIP
+360 ILSKQVQFIP
-370 ELASA
+370 ELASE
-375 QSLEAC
+375 QMLEAC
-381 IQELYPHN
+381 IRELYPHN

-400 LINLIMDDLL
+400 LVNLIIEDLL
-410 FYQRPLKRKKHLIAN
+410 FYQRPLKSKKHLIAN
-425 CPFEQYEYLADRETG
+425 CPLEHREYLADRETG
-440 EMKVQHIK
+440 ELKIQPIK

-453 HPLFQEFRLWQF
+453 HPLYQEFRLWQF
-465 VQNLRLFNRKD
+465 VQNLRLFNRED

-483 ELYLPDVEARVR
+483 ELYLPDVEARVN
-495 LFDYLNNQKDIT
+495 LFEYLNDLKDIT
-507 QEKLFKGFFHLKKA
+507 QEKLFKGFFHLKKP
-521 SGKDSQYPLRWNYVE
+521 SGKDSQFALRWNYVE

-547 VFLTALKRA
+547 VFLAALKRA
-556 KIKTDWLTPEREL
+556 KMKAEWLTPEREL
-569 RIWQLLYSVDDRVEL
+569 HLWHLLYSVDDRADII
-584 TKALTHWAQR
+584 KALTHWAER
-594 EQLPEEWVESF
+594 EQLPEEWVDSF
-605 CKIPPFQKEYGAYS
+605 RKIPPFQKEYGAYS
-619 EKAIKKLLSVMRMGS
+619 EKAIKKLLSVMRMGRR
-634 HWDEQALPTNLMENY
+634 WDEQALPANLLENY
-649 QSAIGDGTE
+649 QSALSDEIQ
-658 SQLLE
+658 SQLLN
-663 RMGGTM
+663 RMGGTQFSN
-669 LKQPTDFQG
+669 LRDFQG

-685 YAVYGR
+685 YAIYGR

-701 TCPEDIDAFLHGF
+701 TRPEDIDAFLRGF
-714 KQHSLHNPIV
+714 KHHSLRNPIV

-778 RIKQLLEEMK
+778 RIKLLLEEMK
-788 VAHIEAVRPYSPMH
+788 EDNIEAVRPYSPMH
-802 QLLMRIYEEG
+802 QTLMRIYEEG
-812 ALQQLNKESADY
+812 ALQQLKKDSTEY
-824 QEISSISRK
+824 QEIASISRK
-833 AQPTPAEIHRYRLWL
+833 AQATPAEIHRYRLWL

-853 SPYTGRPISFSQLFT
+853 SPYTGQPISFSKLFT

-941 YAGQKT
+941 YSSNRI

-969 RYVSRL
+969 RYISRL
-975 MLGLLSHI
+975 VLGLLSHL
-983 VRDEDEVEATSRHVI
+983 VRDEDEVDAISRHVI

-1025 FERMNRLTNSENY
+1025 FERMNRLTNSDHY

-1052 TMPMDE
+1052 TMPTDE
-1058 QRGFNKKRIDH
+1058 QRGFSKKRIDH

-1082 SRSIVSY
+1082 SRSVVSY

-1124 DVCDALHRVVVSF
+1124 DVCDALQHIVVSF

-1142 VINRASNYV
+1142 VINRASNYM
-1151 ERYDGGGHKR
+1151 ERYDESGHKR
-1161 LFPQTGAKQ
+1161 LFPQTGTKQ

-1175 SLHKDTI
+1175 SLHKDTVF
-1182 YGHVNLR
+1182 GHVNLR
-1189 QIREVALNAALDQ
+1189 QKKAVSFIAALDQ
-1202 VSQIVDRPLRRQIQK
+1202 VSQIVDRQLRRQIRQM
-1217 LQAEGLDKKKLKA
+1217 QANGMDKKKIKA

-1237 LFNEQSVKRVKVYYF
+1237 VFNEQSVKKVEVYYF
-1252 TDEDKP
+1252 TDEKDA

-1264 PLDASF
+1264 PLDTSF
-1270 TAATIAKITDTGI
+1270 TEATIAKITDTGI

-1296 NAELAFS
+1296 NPEQAFS

-1324 PILRVRLCE
+1324 PILRVRLSE
-1333 PLGEKFAVGESGN
+1333 PMGEKFAIGETGN
-1346 KVRKYAE
+1346 KARKFAE

-1364 YENDEGQ
+1364 YEQEDGK

-1376 IPLRMVIERLKQGLA
+1376 IPLRIVVERLKQGLS
-1391 PVPETDQQGAKLRF
+1391 PVPETDEQGAKLCF

-1419 EKLIPNIEKLEI
+1419 EKQSPSIDKLEVQ
-1431 SRIYKFVS
+1431 RIYKFVS
-1439 STKNRAFFLPHYVAT
+1439 STKNRAFFLPHHIASV
-1454 IIKDGTEFQALNK
+1454 IKDGVEFQALNK
-1467 IEISEDRVKI
+1467 IEITEERVKI
-1477 ATNCWKLEVDRLG
+1477 STNCWKLELDRLG
-1490 NIVRIIR
+1490 NIIRIIR